1 MENSAIML
9 FSEISGLLKKEITIE
24 LRQKYAINGILL
36 YLAGTVFICYLSI
49 SLQTSQLH
57 PIIWNALFWIILLFT
72 AVNAVAKSF
81 LHESSGLM
89 TYYYTIASGQSII
102 TSKIIYYSLL
112 LICLGLIGFGFY
124 GLVLGNPVQNSGL
137 FVVNI
142 ALGSIGMATILSLV
156 SSIAAKAHN
165 NQTLLA
171 ILGLPLLI
179 PVLLMSIKISK
190 NALDGLPWSN
200 SYNELAVIGSIDAI
214 VCTLAIILFP
224 YIWRS

>member
-1 MENSAIML
+1 ML

-49 SLQTSQLH
+49 NLQATQLH
-57 PIIWNALFWIILLFT
+57 PIIWNALYWIILLFT

-81 LHESSGLM
+81 LHESAGLM

-102 TSKIIYYSLL
+102 ASKIIYYSLL
-112 LICLGLIGFGFY
+112 LTGLAVIGLGFY
-124 GLVLGNPVQNSGL
+124 GLVLGNPVQNPGL
-137 FVVNI
+137 FIINI
-142 ALGSIGMATILSLV
+142 MLGSVGMATTLSLV
-156 SSIAAKAHN
+156 SSIAAKAQN

-190 NALDGLPWSN
+190 NALDGLPWAS
-200 SYNELAVIGSIDAI
+200 SYDELAVLGSIDAI
-214 VCTLAIILFP
+214 VCALAIILFP